1 MFESELKASAGSPM
15 RTTPQMEHLISNTS
29 IFMETWD
36 APRSMAMSYM
46 MKYYRM
52 WRSLC
57 PFNQDGFGML
67 RLYSY
72 IFLQLQKFFFL
83 FLYLPLWRPFE
94 FTLILTAIFGLE
106 LGLAW
111 MAYHCGNDLGGLQL
125 KWTMLKIWMI
135 ERPKSSG
142 LRLCFPHTTWHS
154 YACMPDRLYVHGPSI
169 LISHHTNV
177 GRAMR
182 ATLSFMS
189 ISVLCCTTN
198 SETQL
203 GSTWTTQLE
212 PHGVSRCPWTH
223 GLCSELRPRFLN
235 PSPAVFHMLC

>member
-1 MFESELKASAGSPM
+1 MHRGQWQCPTWWSTIGYGAVSV
-15 RTTPQMEHLISNTS
+15 HS
-29 IFMETWD
+29 IKTVLVCYDCILTFSYSC
-36 APRSMAMSYM
+36 RS
-46 MKYYRM
+46 
-52 WRSLC
+52 
-57 PFNQDGFGML
+57 
-67 RLYSY
+67 
-72 IFLQLQKFFFL
+72 FFFL

-111 MAYHCGNDLGGLQL
+111 TAYHCGNDLGGLQL
-125 KWTMLKIWMI
+125 QWTTLKIWMI

-154 YACMPDRLYVHGPSI
+154 YACMPERLYVHGPSI

-189 ISVLCCTTN
+189 ISVLRCTTN

-203 GSTWTTQLE
+203 GPTWTTQLE

-235 PSPAVFHMLC
+235 PSPAVFHMLS